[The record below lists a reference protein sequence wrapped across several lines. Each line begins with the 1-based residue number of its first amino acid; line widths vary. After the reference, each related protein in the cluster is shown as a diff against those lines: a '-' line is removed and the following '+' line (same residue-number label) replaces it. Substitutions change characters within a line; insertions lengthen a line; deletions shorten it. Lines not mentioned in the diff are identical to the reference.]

1 MTLELVVVSAKKP
14 TYQFEYAT
22 PTGDFDFYLT
32 VVVGVSSN
40 FDPVKFF
47 KGLKQAAFLCRK
59 SSESCADWGARM
71 ISPGLMVNVE
81 GVPTSLGGKGVCSLA
96 GTNASPCVIG
106 IGDLTTSGS
115 PQAVAFCES
124 VRCPEA

>member
-1 MTLELVVVSAKKP
+1 MPLELVVVSAKKP

-81 GVPTSLGGKGVCSLA
+81 GVPTSLGGKGFA
-96 GTNASPCVIG
+96 RWQ
-106 IGDLTTSGS
+106 GS
-115 PQAVAFCES
+115 TPARALV
-124 VRCPEA
+124 